1 MRYIRCVLYWK
12 CENGDKS
19 ILNVAEVFV
28 TPELSVAEEEELHR
42 QRYQANSVMCYCLEK
57 TH

>member
-42 QRYQANSVMCYCLEK
+42 QRYQADRKSVV
-57 TH
+57 